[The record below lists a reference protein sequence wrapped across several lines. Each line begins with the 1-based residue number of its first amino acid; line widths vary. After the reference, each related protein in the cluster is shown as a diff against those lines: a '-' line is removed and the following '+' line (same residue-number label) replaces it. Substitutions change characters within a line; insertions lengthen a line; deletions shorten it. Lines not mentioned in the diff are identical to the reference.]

1 MLANAPQTTDGLAP
15 ESIELHVFVPESDG
29 QWTSEL
35 QEDDGLTYAAL
46 KDNRVRTSIRVIR
59 NGDSVT
65 VAGTV
70 SGSGFDG
77 FARKELVIV
86 WHTNDERNGL
96 RRSLLNDGE
105 DFSISL

>member
-1 MLANAPQTTDGLAP
+1 
-15 ESIELHVFVPESDG
+15 
-29 QWTSEL
+29 
-35 QEDDGLTYAAL
+35 
-46 KDNRVRTSIRVIR
+46 
-59 NGDSVT
+59 VT

-96 RRSLLNDGE
+96 RRSLLNAGE